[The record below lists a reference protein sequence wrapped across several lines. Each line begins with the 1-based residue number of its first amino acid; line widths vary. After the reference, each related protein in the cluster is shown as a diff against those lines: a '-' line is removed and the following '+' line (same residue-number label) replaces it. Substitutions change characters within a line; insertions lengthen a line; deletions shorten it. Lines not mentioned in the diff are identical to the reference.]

1 MLSIGINTIMFTNKF
16 YSKVYFST
24 IEKAVQRGWKKA
36 RGRERHH
43 IIPQS
48 LGGSNDKSN
57 LVYLSC
63 REHFLCHW
71 LLVKMTEGEN
81 YHKMVYALM
90 GMRAENTHQER
101 YHTIFTARVYEKYRI
116 EHAEYHSNLMK
127 SKNLVPWNKGGVEI
141 TDEHRENLR
150 NAALHRPP
158 RTQETINKWK
168 ESRAGYK
175 HSEETKNKQSAK
187 LKGKPKGPQS
197 DEHRLAISLG
207 GKGIKKKE
215 GHGSNVAKANIGCI
229 SINKDNTE
237 KKVKKDTLQSYLDQ
251 GWQLGGKKRKLKE
264 TK

>member
-1 MLSIGINTIMFTNKF
+1 MFTNKF

-48 LGGSNDKSN
+48 LGGSNDKGN

-71 LLVKMTEGEN
+71 LLVKMTEGEY

-90 GMRAENTHQER
+90 GMRAENKHHDR
-101 YHTIFTARVYEKYRI
+101 YHTVFTARVYEKYRI
-116 EHAEYHSNLMK
+116 EHAEYHSKLMK
-127 SKNLVPWNKGGVEI
+127 SKNLVPWNKGIPQTE
-141 TDEHRENLR
+141 EHKQKNRQ
-150 NAALHRPP
+150 AALLRAPKS
-158 RTQETINKWK
+158 QETIDKWK

-175 HSEETKNKQSAK
+175 HSDITKKKQSDK

-207 GKGIKKKE
+207 GKGIKKVKT
-215 GHGSNVAKANIGCI
+215 HGTNVAKANIGNI
-229 SINKDNTE
+229 SINKDDIE
-237 KKVKKDTLQSYLDQ
+237 KKVKQDTLQSYLAQ
-251 GWQLGGKKRKLKE
+251 GWQLGGKKRKIA
-264 TK
+264 

>member
-1 MLSIGINTIMFTNKF
+1 MINTIMFTNKF

-36 RGRERHH
+36 QGRERHH

-48 LGGSNDKSN
+48 LGGSNDKNN

-71 LLVKMTEGEN
+71 LLVKITEGEA

-90 GMRAENTHQER
+90 GMRAENEHQER
-101 YHTIFTARVYEKYRI
+101 YQTIFTARVYEKYRI
-116 EHAEYHSNLMK
+116 EHAEYHSKLMK

-141 TDEHRENLR
+141 TDEHRENLKR
-150 NAALHRPP
+150 AALNRPQKTLESIEKTAEKNRGKK
-158 RTQETINKWK
+158 RTEEFKL
-168 ESRAGYK
+168 A
-175 HSEETKNKQSAK
+175 HS
-187 LKGKPKGPQS
+187 LRFKGKPKGPQS
-197 DEHRLAISLG
+197 DEHRLAISLA

-215 GHGSNVAKANIGCI
+215 GHSTNVANAVLGNI

-237 KKVKKDTLQSYLDQ
+237 KKVKKDTLQSYLDD
-251 GWQLGGKKRKLKE
+251 GWQLGGKKRKIA
-264 TK
+264 